1 MKRAQTEKM
10 YTDFYVG
17 DADASDPLCS
27 PAFAKDEALA
37 VFPDCLIISAGEDS
51 LRDETEAFGMRL
63 AKSRGLCDY
72 AANYRSYAWNYY
84 KSDIRLGTGTG
95 SSVQIFSGAFKIE
108 QMSEEKILYEE

>member
-1 MKRAQTEKM
+1 M

-37 VFPDCLIISAGEDS
+37 VFPDCLIISAGKTALE
-51 LRDETEAFGMRL
+51 MRQKHL
-63 AKSRGLCDY
+63 ECVWQKQGLCDY
-72 AANYRSYAWNYY
+72 AANYRSYAWIYY